1 MCYDNYKIRNISLFA
16 GKNHRTISGVNF
28 FFICQTI
35 CWIAG
40 SSSSSSSSIASK
52 YCRQKLSVD
61 YYKATTICMTTISQ
75 HHNNI
80 AESINYSPFNWEFDI
95 RFVGWIHQRKGTKA
109 IDFDWWCRVQRY
121 VRPWTICVCVD
132 NSNSKGNYRK
142 SPTIQRTVKIKSATT
157 FSPLSSFFGF
167 ASVFSFNPMLMW
179 DVQAFLRTDFE
190 GCVWVFVNEL
200 RKNVNWNKCKLDLR
214 LPCCGRFWCF
224 WFDEQ
229 EIQWPDLWRLRCG
242 TAAQNKNKNVRR
254 KKHSIQNTGASR

>member
-1 MCYDNYKIRNISLFA
+1 
-16 GKNHRTISGVNF
+16 
-28 FFICQTI
+28 
-35 CWIAG
+35 
-40 SSSSSSSSIASK
+40 
-52 YCRQKLSVD
+52 
-61 YYKATTICMTTISQ
+61 MTTISQ

-200 RKNVNWNKCKLDLR
+200 RKNVNGNLYVNWIYDYLVVVAFGVFGLMNKKSSGQICGVWDVEQRLKIKTKTWEEKTFNTKYRCKQVNIGVTQTHPNCD
-214 LPCCGRFWCF
+214 GVTV
-224 WFDEQ
+224 
-229 EIQWPDLWRLRCG
+229 
-242 TAAQNKNKNVRR
+242 TATTTLAFYTLCHKGNQPKNS
-254 KKHSIQNTGASR
+254 HSNSHSRALSPSRSLNRINDFGKMTN